1 MRKTTTRYYEM
12 DTKADDVSRFVLSRA
27 CAKWTMCVCV
37 CVCFVPMEWNVM
49 LGTLT
54 EWQSGHVSSLTITGV
69 RFQARN
75 KYAFRSETDNA
86 PSVMN

>member
-1 MRKTTTRYYEM
+1 MFLDLYS
-12 DTKADDVSRFVLSRA
+12 AGLVPNGQ
-27 CAKWTMCVCV
+27 CVCV
-37 CVCFVPMEWNVM
+37 SLYFVPMEWNVM
-49 LGTLT
+49 LRTLT